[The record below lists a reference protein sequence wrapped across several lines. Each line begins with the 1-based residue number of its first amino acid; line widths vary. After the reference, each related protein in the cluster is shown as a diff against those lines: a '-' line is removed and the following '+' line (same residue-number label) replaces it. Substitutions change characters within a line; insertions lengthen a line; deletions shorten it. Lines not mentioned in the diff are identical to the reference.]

1 MPAAKIGIHVGG
13 LVLVLSLVAL
23 RVFGRWAY
31 FDFVDGITLPLTVIG
46 FVWVLFGSAWARW
59 SLPAL
64 IFLFFMIP
72 LPFRIENELSRPLQ
86 WIATNI
92 STYTLQ
98 LLGRPAIPEGTTI
111 LLGDQTLEVERACS
125 GLRIFFGVFALAY
138 ATAFLAKRVWWER
151 VVLIGAAIPIAL
163 ISNATRIV
171 LTGLFYEWLDGEKA
185 RHLVHDWA
193 GYFMIGVAA
202 SLFGL
207 TLLYLRHLVPDGE
220 SVDRAALRRA

>member
-1 MPAAKIGIHVGG
+1 
-13 LVLVLSLVAL
+13 
-23 RVFGRWAY
+23 
-31 FDFVDGITLPLTVIG
+31 
-46 FVWVLFGSAWARW
+46 
-59 SLPAL
+59 
-64 IFLFFMIP
+64 
-72 LPFRIENELSRPLQ
+72 
-86 WIATNI
+86 
-92 STYTLQ
+92 
-98 LLGRPAIPEGTTI
+98 
-111 LLGDQTLEVERACS
+111 
-125 GLRIFFGVFALAY
+125 LRIFFGVFALAY

-151 VVLIGAAIPIAL
+151 VILIGAAIPIAL

-220 SVDRAALRRA
+220 SVDRVALRRA